1 MKKTLLAAGIMLLS
15 LCMNGQVTPE
25 AFLGGLP
32 GIPGSVC
39 STADSEI
46 DLFLD
51 QIALVKGQ
59 IKDYSDK
66 LSNIASGRKDE
77 MTSNALAAVSARTGI
92 SQEEM
97 TKLANM
103 SEEEQEKWGQEFAA
117 RQMASAKSGKP
128 IAGVNAAQAKQSVAL
143 GEEKLRL
150 RGEIDAFVKRMAV
163 IQQEL
168 ATRDTLESRKRD
180 QKIKP
185 ILKKWENAPLEPG
198 ALMLSTKVEDGFR
211 RQIHECHVE
220 YCRQMSPL
228 QLDFITKYLTGVKTL
243 LPVYRRLAQVDNEIA
258 NEQLNIK
265 NMLQDEN
272 IYAISAVEGYAD
284 ILKNAYKYRSGKFDK

>member
-77 MTSNALAAVSARTGI
+77 MTSNAMAAVSARTGI

-117 RQMASAKSGKP
+117 RQMAAAKSGKQV
-128 IAGVNAAQAKQSVAL
+128 AVVNAAQAKQSVAL

-198 ALMLSTKVEDGFR
+198 ALMLSTKVEDEFR

-272 IYAISAVEGYAD
+272 IYAISAIEGYAD
-284 ILKNAYKYRSGKFDK
+284 ILKNAYKYCSGK

>member
-25 AFLGGLP
+25 AFLGELP

-39 STADSEI
+39 SIADSEI

-77 MTSNALAAVSARTGI
+77 MTSNAMAAVSARTGI

-103 SEEEQEKWGQEFAA
+103 SEEEQEKFKAPILA
-117 RQMASAKSGKP
+117 RYEEESSAYFSSSRLWDDGILDP
-128 IAGVNAAQAKQSVAL
+128 VDTRTAL
-143 GEEKLRL
+143 GL
-150 RGEIDAFVKRMAV
+150 GISMA
-163 IQQEL
+163 L
-168 ATRDTLESRKRD
+168 
-180 QKIKP
+180 
-185 ILKKWENAPLEPG
+185 NAPIPEHQFG
-198 ALMLSTKVEDGFR
+198 VFR
-211 RQIHECHVE
+211 
-220 YCRQMSPL
+220 M
-228 QLDFITKYLTGVKTL
+228 
-243 LPVYRRLAQVDNEIA
+243 
-258 NEQLNIK
+258 
-265 NMLQDEN
+265 
-272 IYAISAVEGYAD
+272 
-284 ILKNAYKYRSGKFDK
+284 